1 VFKTKNLD
9 PIKIEE
15 YIEATNIENKLS
27 RDESNA
33 AEGELTIEECSKS
46 VFQMKLNKGPGIDGL
61 TVEFYRTFWPFL
73 KHFAVKVFNNC
84 YVKEELSNTQKIGLI
99 F

>member
-1 VFKTKNLD
+1 M
-9 PIKIEE
+9 
-15 YIEATNIENKLS
+15 
-27 RDESNA
+27 DESNV

-46 VFQMKLNKGPGIDGL
+46 VFQMKLNKAPGIDGL

-84 YVKEELSNTQKIGLI
+84 YVKEELSNMPNYSFEYRHQNNSIHLI
-99 F
+99 CRKLVSFH

>member
-1 VFKTKNLD
+1 
-9 PIKIEE
+9 
-15 YIEATNIENKLS
+15 
-27 RDESNA
+27 
-33 AEGELTIEECSKS
+33 
-46 VFQMKLNKGPGIDGL
+46 MKLNKGPGIDGL

-99 F
+99 SLIYKKKMTHLAWIIIAQLLFEY